1 MIAGIMWDW
10 VWTGVA
16 IWFFI
21 GLLPLVL
28 LASFGLIYGVTLGAA
43 YVLDWLKGRL

>member
-16 IWFFI
+16 IYISIAAIPLALLTLI
-21 GLLPLVL
+21 GLVYAACL
-28 LASFGLIYGVTLGAA
+28 GVA
-43 YVLDWLKGRL
+43 YFIDWVEGRR